1 MATGVSWCAIGSVV
15 NRSPSLP
22 QVLLALLFFLG
33 GGVLSLY
40 WESPPPKLRK
50 APPPE
55 PTGQEELIALVRHSN
70 WGSE

>member
-33 GGVLSLY
+33 GSFPFTGNPPSQAE
-40 WESPPPKLRK
+40 ESPSSR
-50 APPPE
+50 ANR
-55 PTGQEELIALVRHSN
+55 TGRANSTRQTL
-70 WGSE
+70 

>member
-40 WESPPPKLRK
+40 WESPLP
-50 APPPE
+50 
-55 PTGQEELIALVRHSN
+55 S
-70 WGSE
+70 

>member
-22 QVLLALLFFLG
+22 QVLLALLFG
-33 GGVLSLY
+33 GGGPFPLLGT
-40 WESPPPKLRK
+40 PPPKFRG

-55 PTGQEELIALVRHSN
+55 PTGQEQLIALLKQSN

>member
-15 NRSPSLP
+15 NGSPSLP
-22 QVLLALLFFLG
+22 QVLLALLFW

-40 WESPPPKLRK
+40 WESPPPKFRR

-55 PTGQEELIALVRHSN
+55 PTGQEKLIVLLKHPN
-70 WGSE
+70 WGSK